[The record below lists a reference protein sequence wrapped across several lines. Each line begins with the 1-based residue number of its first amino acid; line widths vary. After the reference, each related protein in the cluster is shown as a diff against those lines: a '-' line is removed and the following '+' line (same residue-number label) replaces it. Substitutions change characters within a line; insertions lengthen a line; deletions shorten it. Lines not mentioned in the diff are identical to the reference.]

1 MKLAVLSDIHSNHYA
16 LQSCMN
22 RIEEQHVEGILF
34 LGDYVS
40 DCPYP
45 EKTMDL
51 IYDAEDKYK
60 TWFVRGNR
68 EDIMIDRML
77 GKFEFGR
84 TQASLRYTYEHLRK
98 EDILFFQNLPLTQI
112 VEIEGMP
119 KISMAHGDLYGNKN
133 KLYPDNENM
142 ERLLEE
148 LEEPF
153 HLCGHTHASFIYIK
167 EGKEIVNPGSVG
179 VPVSGVP
186 KAEIAILESDG
197 QTWKPLLLK
206 VEYDVERM
214 IEEFYS
220 SGLAECAGVWARCVM
235 EELRTGRHYCGECV
249 NLIEKYINETGLD
262 FDEYSLWEKAAKELG
277 I

>member
-1 MKLAVLSDIHSNHYA
+1 
-16 LQSCMN
+16 MN
-22 RIEEQHVEGILF
+22 IIKEQHVEGILF

-51 IYDAEDKYK
+51 IYDARDKYR

-68 EDIMIDRML
+68 EDI
-77 GKFEFGR
+77 
-84 TQASLRYTYEHLRK
+84 
-98 EDILFFQNLPLTQI
+98 LFFQNLPLANV

-119 KISMAHGDLYGNKN
+119 KISMAHGDLYSNRN

-142 ERLLEE
+142 EQLLKD
-148 LEEPF
+148 LKQPF
-153 HLCGHTHASFIYIK
+153 HLCGHTHSPFIYNK
-167 EGKEIVNPGSVG
+167 EGKQIVNPGSVG

-186 KAEIAILESDG
+186 KTEMAILESENK
-197 QTWKPLLLK
+197 TWKTLLLK
-206 VEYDVERM
+206 ADYDVQQM

-235 EELRTGRHYCGECV
+235 GVLRTGRHYCEECV
-249 NLIEKYINETGLD
+249 ELVGKYSCETGLD
-262 FDEYSLWEKAAKELG
+262 FEDQRLWEKAAKKLG

>member
-1 MKLAVLSDIHSNHYA
+1 MKLAVLSDIHSNHHA
-16 LQSCMN
+16 LKACLDQLE
-22 RIEEQHVEGILF
+22 RQHVEGLLF

-51 IYDAEDKYK
+51 IYDAADKYK

-68 EDIMIDRML
+68 EELMIDKML
-77 GKFEFGR
+77 GNIEFGR
-84 TQASLRYTYEHLRK
+84 TQGSIRYTYEHLRK
-98 EDILFFQNLPLTQI
+98 EDLLFFQKLPLVQT
-112 VEIEGMP
+112 VEIDKMP
-119 KISMAHGDLYGNKN
+119 KISMAHGDLHESRN

-142 ERLLEE
+142 KRLLSE
-148 LEEPF
+148 LEAPF
-153 HLCGHTHASFIYIK
+153 HLCGHTHHPFIFQK
-167 EGKEIVNPGSVG
+167 GKKAVVNPGAVG

-186 KAEIAILESDG
+186 KAEIAVLESDG
-197 QTWKPLLLK
+197 QTWKPKLLK
-206 VEYDVERM
+206 VEYDTEQV

-235 EELRTGRHYCGECV
+235 GVLRTGRHYCEECV
-249 NLIEKYINETGLD
+249 ELVEKYAEETGAD
-262 FDEYSLWEKAAKELG
+262 FEDQGLWEKAAEELG

>member
-1 MKLAVLSDIHSNHYA
+1 
-16 LQSCMN
+16 MN
-22 RIEEQHVEGILF
+22 IIKEQHVEGILF

-51 IYDAEDKYK
+51 IYDARDKYR
-60 TWFVRGNR
+60 TWFVRRNR
-68 EDIMIDRML
+68 
-77 GKFEFGR
+77 
-84 TQASLRYTYEHLRK
+84 
-98 EDILFFQNLPLTQI
+98 EDILFFQNLPLANV

-119 KISMAHGDLYGNKN
+119 KISMAHGDLYSNRN

-142 ERLLEE
+142 EQLLKD
-148 LEEPF
+148 LKQPF
-153 HLCGHTHASFIYIK
+153 HLCGHTHSPFIYNK
-167 EGKEIVNPGSVG
+167 EGKQIVNPGSVG

-186 KAEIAILESDG
+186 KTEMAILESENK
-197 QTWKPLLLK
+197 TWKTLLLK
-206 VEYDVERM
+206 ADYDVQQM

-235 EELRTGRHYCGECV
+235 GVLRTGRHYCEECV
-249 NLIEKYINETGLD
+249 ELVGKYSCETGLD
-262 FDEYSLWEKAAKELG
+262 FEDQRLWEKAAKKLG